1 MFDKIKIR
9 SGIPIPPPSKSARSH
24 LSVIANK
31 MQTGDSVDV
40 PKSQAVGMCQTIRRM
55 HEGATMRKLDDNTW
69 RIWRTK

>member
-9 SGIPIPPPSKSARSH
+9 SGIPIPPLSARSH

-40 PKSQAVGMCQTIRRM
+40 PKSQAVGMCQAIRRM
-55 HEGATMRKLDDNTW
+55 HGGATMRKLDDNTW
-69 RIWRTK
+69 RVWRTK